1 MAKTYKSAFSGAQ
14 MEDTFDKVQ
23 NKKITA
29 ADVGAVPMLNG
40 GKSVFAN
47 SVTGSDTTGDG
58 TAANPYQ
65 SFDRAWQ
72 DVPMFLNGK
81 NVYIYLAGSFTFG
94 SNRYMC
100 PVGGGLTIARSG
112 DVNAVF
118 TLGAGQGV
126 VFQGANTLTFN
137 RLDFNSS
144 AAKSGSLVVE
154 SGDYGFSN
162 CNFTGLDYAVNCNV
176 RSRAQ
181 IYTCAFTD
189 NNVAIAA
196 QYGASV
202 GVYDASGNGNN
213 TGYLAS
219 RGGSIGFTG
228 DRLEATNLY
237 NHGNG
242 GFIKNATYDVS
253 GGRFLADASIV
264 KDSPAIYFSTSLSN
278 RYGMIRKQG
287 SSTSDN
293 GLSIRD
299 YTNASNSLEL
309 ALYAAASDTKSKLR
323 LIYGGT
329 VYTVYGAHNITA
341 ATTAPTAALADG
353 VQVQV
358 YDA

>member
-1 MAKTYKSAFSGAQ
+1 MTKTYKSAFSGAQ
-14 MEDTFDKVQ
+14 MEDTFDRVQ

-100 PVGGGLTIARSG
+100 PVGSGLTIARSG

-154 SGDYGFSN
+154 SGDYGFSS
-162 CNFTGLDYAVNCNV
+162 CNFAGLDYAVNCNV
-176 RSRAQ
+176 RARGQ
-181 IYTCAFTD
+181 IYNCTFTD
-189 NNVAIAA
+189 NNIAISA
-196 QYGASV
+196 QYGSSV
-202 GVYDASGNGNN
+202 GAYAATGSGNN

-228 DRLEATNLY
+228 DGLQAATLY

-242 GFIKNATYDVS
+242 GFIKNAAYDVS
-253 GGRFLADASIV
+253 GGQFLADASIV

-309 ALYAAASDTKSKLR
+309 ALYAAASDAKSKLR

-329 VYTVYGAHNITA
+329 AYTVYGAHNITA